1 MCIFYLISSFVAL
14 SYFVNWFNI
23 AGVVVAVVVVIVV
36 VIVAFIV
43 VVVPLLSFV
52 CCLLSPSV
60 ASLPLQFAL

>member
-23 AGVVVAVVVVIVV
+23 VVVAVVV

-43 VVVPLLSFV
+43 VVVALLSFV